1 MTSNTVR
8 LLQAAAEVVGGER
21 ALARELGISEKLLSR
36 FMRDF
41 ISLPDPLFLRAVDI
55 VLDRQ
60 QSEPGLRVMSA
71 SPSPEDSAP

>member
-8 LLQAAAEVVGGER
+8 LLQAAAEVVGGQK

-36 FMRDF
+36 FMTEF

-60 QSEPGLRVMSA
+60 QSELRLAVV
-71 SPSPEDSAP
+71 SPARSREDPAT

>member
-8 LLQAAAEVVGGER
+8 LLQAAAEVVGGQK

-36 FMRDF
+36 FMTEF
-41 ISLPDPLFLRAVDI
+41 ISLPDSLFLRAVDI

-60 QSEPGLRVMSA
+60 QSELGLRVMSA
-71 SPSPEDSAP
+71 SPSPEDPAP

>member
-8 LLQAAAEVVGGER
+8 LLQAAADVVGGEK

-36 FMRDF
+36 FMTDF

-60 QSEPGLRVMSA
+60 QSELGLRVMSA
-71 SPSPEDSAP
+71 SPSPEDPAP

>member
-8 LLQAAAEVVGGER
+8 LLQAAAEVVGGEK
-21 ALARELGISEKLLSR
+21 ALAKELGISEKLLSR
-36 FMRDF
+36 FMTDF

-60 QSEPGLRVMSA
+60 QSELGLRVMSA
-71 SPSPEDSAP
+71 SPSPEDPAP

>member
-8 LLQAAAEVVGGER
+8 LLQAAAEVVGGEK
-21 ALARELGISEKLLSR
+21 ALAKELGISEKLLSR
-36 FMRDF
+36 FMTDF

-60 QSEPGLRVMSA
+60 QSELGLRVMSA

>member
-8 LLQAAAEVVGGER
+8 LLQAAAEVVGGEK

-60 QSEPGLRVMSA
+60 QSELGLRVMSA
-71 SPSPEDSAP
+71 SPSPEDPAP

>member
-8 LLQAAAEVVGGER
+8 LLQAAAEVVGGEK

-36 FMRDF
+36 FMTEF
-41 ISLPDPLFLRAVDI
+41 ISLPDSLFLRAVDI

-60 QSEPGLRVMSA
+60 QSELGLRVMSA
-71 SPSPEDSAP
+71 SPSPEDPAP

>member
-1 MTSNTVR
+1 MTSNTVK
-8 LLQAAAEVVGGER
+8 LLRAAADVVGGEK

-36 FMRDF
+36 FMADF

-60 QSEPGLRVMSA
+60 QSELGLRLMS
-71 SPSPEDSAP
+71 PGQSPEGSAA

>member
-8 LLQAAAEVVGGER
+8 LLRAAADVVGGEK

-36 FMRDF
+36 FMADF

-60 QSEPGLRVMSA
+60 QSELRLAVV
-71 SPSPEDSAP
+71 SPARSPEDPAT

>member
-8 LLQAAAEVVGGER
+8 LLQAAAEVVGGEK
-21 ALARELGISEKLLSR
+21 ALAKELGISEKLLSR
-36 FMRDF
+36 FMTEF

-60 QSEPGLRVMSA
+60 QSELGLRVMSA
-71 SPSPEDSAP
+71 SPSPEDPAP

>member
-8 LLQAAAEVVGGER
+8 LLRAAADVVGGEK

-36 FMRDF
+36 FMADF

-60 QSEPGLRVMSA
+60 QSELGLRLMS
-71 SPSPEDSAP
+71 PGQSPEGSAA